1 MPRKPRK
8 EPDYDKPFEF
18 PNKLCDQLDECSPNG
33 FCLFFINAQGDVD
46 IRLNYA
52 HGMAEGAIRDFGAR
66 FFNSISESMS
76 IQETQNFLMDSMPP
90 PEDLGEEED

>member
-1 MPRKPRK
+1 MAKFIDPIGQPFKF
-8 EPDYDKPFEF
+8 PDSV
-18 PNKLCDQLDECSPNG
+18 CHQLDEISPDG
-33 FCLFFINAQGDVD
+33 FCLFFINAHGDVD

-90 PEDLGEEED
+90 PEDNLDDEEE